1 MGNGLPP
8 TPANDLGDPIRIDP
22 GTSARIESPT
32 PGPVGLDAKGGTPK
46 QTQASMADQIVG
58 FPRRHRGERVGD
70 GECFTLADRALRNAG
85 ARSARNYGDVSPNV
99 DYVWGTPV
107 NLSDLRAG
115 DVIQF
120 RDYRFDRE
128 VVTHN
133 ADGSTTTINDFQE
146 RPHHTAIVESVG
158 SNGAVT
164 VLEQNS
170 PDGSPVVRNQLFF
183 SNGTRE
189 GGGQS
194 TTIAVQG
201 TFWFYRP
208 QAR

>member
-1 MGNGLPP
+1 M
-8 TPANDLGDPIRIDP
+8 
-22 GTSARIESPT
+22 
-32 PGPVGLDAKGGTPK
+32 
-46 QTQASMADQIVG
+46 
-58 FPRRHRGERVGD
+58 
-70 GECFTLADRALRNAG
+70 
-85 ARSARNYGDVSPNV
+85 
-99 DYVWGTPV
+99 
-107 NLSDLRAG
+107 NLSDLRPG

-133 ADGSTTTINDFQE
+133 SDGSTTTTNDFQE

-189 GGGQS
+189 SGGQS
-194 TTIAVQG
+194 TKITVQG